1 MLLPLEP
8 SSLSY
13 LGPDDGLLEVEF
25 LLVSFGIVVRE
36 GKLGGKSLG
45 DEEINGKEMMLRAAS
60 HPTAGTALVVLQ
72 P

>member
-45 DEEINGKEMMLRAAS
+45 DEEING
-60 HPTAGTALVVLQ
+60 
-72 P
+72 